1 MSAKQTYQ
9 ATAKRSDVEAVTS
22 DATLNKSQKIRKL
35 YAMGIAK
42 AEIALIL
49 NILYQHVRN
58 VLLQPTKEEVKVVEM
73 TAEHLEG

>member
-1 MSAKQTYQ
+1 MSAKVNVQV
-9 ATAKRSDVEAVTS
+9 TAKRSDVEAVSS
-22 DATLNKSQKIRKL
+22 DAALNVSQKIRAL

-49 NILYQHVRN
+49 DKRYQHVRN
-58 VLLQPTKEEVKVVEM
+58 VLLTPIKEAKQVVEM